1 MSVERLSPLDAAF
14 LELEDGDASSH
25 MHVGWAMVFDPLPG
39 GGAPDPLDVRR
50 RLGERLSAMPRF
62 AQKLSSPRTGGLQ
75 WPTWEDDPLFDLGAH
90 VRHATLPAP
99 GGEEELLEWLAD
111 FYSHRLDRSRPL
123 WEMTLLDGLG
133 GGGWAIAT
141 KVHHCLI
148 DGVSGSVL
156 TALLL
161 DSSPAGT
168 PALEGVAGAGGGAG
182 AGPPG
187 LRGLVAAGARA
198 GAGAMLHPRRLLDM
212 LERSRALAG
221 LLRDEIVPAA
231 PTSLNVPIGATRR
244 LDAVE
249 TSLDE
254 LKAIKRA
261 LGGTVNDVALAAC
274 AGGIRRLLMSRGEPA
289 PDGELRAMVPVSVRA
304 AGDQLALGNRV
315 SSLFVALPVAERSAL
330 ERYRLTV
337 QATEALKSGRQA
349 AGSEAAV
356 ELAGLAPPAVHA
368 LVARM
373 AFTPRLFNVTITN
386 VPGSPVTLY
395 ALGAPMRRI
404 VPLVPI
410 FAYHAVGIAVVSYDG
425 RVSFGLNG
433 DRASMPDLSVLAE
446 GIEQSLGELRALA
459 GLERR
464 AVGAMT

>member
-1 MSVERLSPLDAAF
+1 V
-14 LELEDGDASSH
+14 
-25 MHVGWAMVFDPLPG
+25 PG
-39 GGAPDPLDVRR
+39 GD
-50 RLGERLSAMPRF
+50 
-62 AQKLSSPRTGGLQ
+62 T
-75 WPTWEDDPLFDLGAH
+75 
-90 VRHATLPAP
+90 
-99 GGEEELLEWLAD
+99 ELLEWLAD
-111 FYSHRLDRSRPL
+111 FYSHRLDRTRPL
-123 WEMTLLDGLG
+123 WEMTLLDGLAG
-133 GGGWAIAT
+133 GRWALAT

-168 PALEGVAGAGGGAG
+168 PALEGAAGAASGAG

-187 LRGLVAAGARA
+187 LRGVLAAGARA
-198 GAGAMLHPRRLLDM
+198 GVGAMLHPRRLLEM
-212 LERSRALAG
+212 LERSRALAE

-231 PTSLNVPIGATRR
+231 RTSLNVPIGATRR
-244 LDAVE
+244 LDVVD

-261 LGGTVNDVALAAC
+261 LGGTVNDVVLAVS
-274 AGGIRRLLMSRGEPA
+274 AGGIRRLLMSRGDMV
-289 PDGELRAMVPVSVRA
+289 PDGELRAMVPVSVRV

-315 SSLFVALPVAERSAL
+315 SSLFVALPVAEPDPMR
-330 ERYRLTV
+330 RYKLT
-337 QATEALKSGRQA
+337 AAAAEALKSGRQA

-373 AFTPRLFNVTITN
+373 SFTPRLFNVTITN

-433 DRASMPDLSVLAE
+433 DRASMPDLHVLAE
-446 GIEQSLGELRALA
+446 GIEQSLAELRSLA
-459 GLERR
+459 GLERA
-464 AVGAMT
+464 AVGATA